1 MSARLGLNNLY
12 LSMLVTMVV
21 FLLTSSYSSSARAAV
36 TETLQSNQTAPIV
49 LAWYDGRYRGGWGWR
64 GYGYRGGWYRDGY
77 GYRGAYR
84 YNCPRTCYR
93 NRWGNVECFRRC

>member
-1 MSARLGLNNLY
+1 MSARLNLDHLY
-12 LSMLVTMVV
+12 LSILATVIV
-21 FLLTSSYSSSARAAV
+21 FLLTCSYAPSARAAV
-36 TETLQSNQTAPIV
+36 TETLQANQAAPVV
-49 LAWYDGRYRGGWGWR
+49 LAWYNRGGWGWR

-77 GYRGAYR
+77 GYRGAYQ